1 MKKIAFTNQKGGVAK
16 SSSCI
21 NMAAVLG
28 DMGHRVL
35 VIDIDP
41 QANASLGLGIEWESL
56 EGKTTIYDCITKEI
70 PIKEAIVDTEFKNVY
85 IVPSYIT
92 LANAEIEISSLMGR
106 ENLLNESIINSNL
119 ENDFDYILLD
129 LPPTL
134 GLLSVNALAASDELI
149 IPIDAGVFALAGIKQ
164 LLGIISMVKKKL
176 KPNLNI
182 CGVLFTKVN
191 SRTKLSK
198 ELYSELEGVF
208 KSKLF
213 RTVIHQSVKVAEA
226 QGECKPILYFDRN
239 SKPSQEYIEATKE
252 LVEKLK

>member
-16 SSSCI
+16 STSCI

-28 DMGHRVL
+28 DMGYRVL

-41 QANASLGLGIEWESL
+41 QANASLGLGIEWEGL
-56 EGKTTIYDCITKEI
+56 EGKTTIHDCITKEI
-70 PIKEAIVDTEFKNVY
+70 PIRNAIVSTEFTNVFV
-85 IVPSYIT
+85 VPSYIT
-92 LANAEIEISSLMGR
+92 LANAEIEISSMMGR
-106 ENLLNESIINSNL
+106 ENLLSDSITNSKL

-134 GLLSVNALAASDELI
+134 GLLSMNALAASDELI

-164 LLGIISMVKKKL
+164 LLGIINMVKKKL

-198 ELYSELEGVF
+198 ELYANLEEVF
-208 KSKLF
+208 KDKLF
-213 RTVIHQSVKVAEA
+213 RTVIHQSVRVAEA
-226 QGECKPILYFDRN
+226 QGECMPILYFDRT

-252 LVEKLK
+252 LIEKIR